1 MFIFYVFGVKSLWG
15 LIHNVLSNNGDRS
28 QDRSLGGY
36 VLRVPGAPRRQ
47 SKSLETVRF
56 LDVGTKILR
65 CNGVEDTIG
74 L

>member
-1 MFIFYVFGVKSLWG
+1 MSSATTETDLRTGHWVATCLGFLE
-15 LIHNVLSNNGDRS
+15 LQGDR
-28 QDRSLGGY
+28 
-36 VLRVPGAPRRQ
+36 VI
-47 SKSLETVRF
+47 KSLETVRF